1 MQERGV
7 LALWVTNRERHRRFV
22 DTELLPAWGLHHV
35 ATWYWLK
42 VTDDGQLVSSL
53 VLLSAENSAK
63 YLNITAQSIYP
74 VPCALI
80 LPAKMLSHW

>member
-1 MQERGV
+1 M

-53 VLLSAENSAK
+53 VLLSAENIAIHPFVTLRASV
-63 YLNITAQSIYP
+63 LCQ
-74 VPCALI
+74 VPSSCLQRM
-80 LPAKMLSHW
+80 LPHW